1 MARSGGQLT
10 LRELLLLRHLLI
22 RNHVQLSCF
31 IRVKSAALTFRLL
44 TQMFRSVVLLVMV
57 GASSLAAATDGDVE
71 SKFGTYVES
80 KYLGAKLQLA
90 ATEGDLEGLRILIA
104 AGAPL
109 EEAVPH
115 FGLTPLHLAA
125 QTGHAEVLEAL
136 VGAGAS
142 LSARDVDGDTPLHLA
157 AVYGKE
163 EAISVLCAAGASHKA
178 LNKFGSSPLH
188 MAASNDEVE
197 AIRMLLA
204 AGAALEATNRNRST
218 PLHAA
223 AGKGLVEAVK
233 ALLAAGAS
241 LEARTSA
248 GATPMAL
255 AAKNGHAEA
264 HLILRSWLPAEGIS
278 PRTSQPSDAAD
289 LALLITTVIV
299 AAFIATGS
307 PLVARVFFPQP
318 TATNAAMTILFTVIA
333 AVTTVI
339 TTAAAVVV
347 TPFEILVMIVAA
359 RNRLFDGANLTTL
372 IIAAAALFAIHISVQ
387 FVFGSGARLVALA
400 GLGRAPVRAATNA
413 AAKKQKSRSAA
424 PATRPELARRE
435 KAATQRGAVVAAEQQ
450 IKGKANQRKQ
460 AEVNSTRLCP

>member
-1 MARSGGQLT
+1 M
-10 LRELLLLRHLLI
+10 
-22 RNHVQLSCF
+22 
-31 IRVKSAALTFRLL
+31 
-44 TQMFRSVVLLVMV
+44 VMV

-255 AAKNGHAEA
+255 AAQNGHAEA

-278 PRTSQPSDAAD
+278 PQTTQPSAAYAAD

-339 TTAAAVVV
+339 TTAAAVVL

-372 IIAAAALFAIHISVQ
+372 IIAAAALFAIHISMK
-387 FVFGSGARLVALA
+387 FVFDSGAHLVALA
-400 GLGRAPVRAATNA
+400 RLGRAPVRAATNA